1 MKEEEK
7 MKRTFLKIMAGTGLA
22 FLLIAVFAQVW
33 ASAQNTTEKQIQPEN
48 GVGKIVGV
56 WNAQVTVRNCQTG
69 AAMQS
74 FRSLLTFA
82 AGGTMQETTA
92 GTAPNLRTP
101 GHGVWRHRGDN
112 RFSNAFKFF
121 RFNAD
126 GTYAGWQKISQQIDL
141 SADGKQFS
149 ATASIEIYDAN
160 DKLAQTGC
168 ATAAAT
174 RFE

>member
-1 MKEEEK
+1 MKI
-7 MKRTFLKIMAGTGLA
+7 TFLKVMARTGSA
-22 FLLIAVFAQVW
+22 FLLIIVFAQVW
-33 ASAQNTTEKQIQPEN
+33 VFAQNTTGKQIQIGN
-48 GVGKIVGV
+48 DAGKIVGV
-56 WNAQVTVRNCQTG
+56 WNAHVTVRNCQTG
-69 AAMQS
+69 AAIQN

-101 GHGVWRHRGDN
+101 GHGIWRHLGEN

-121 RFNAD
+121 RFNHD

-141 SADGKQFS
+141 SADGKQFT
-149 ATASIEIYDAN
+149 ATASIEIYDAD

-168 ATAAAT
+168 ATATAT